1 MKNGS
6 WRQNARIV
14 EIGSDTDEPDSST
27 GSVSSTK
34 PIVEEPDD
42 LPSYRKSDSDIFHE
56 NHQHQNYPP
65 SFFHNNMHIHQPIF
79 TMPSAAYYHQQQAFP
94 NPFAYTHNHV
104 HPHIP
109 QQQFFHPHQHQNFI
123 HQHQPMMSAQGI
135 LIELLDN
142 EEAKNL
148 TNNEVNSSLNDTST
162 NGASSEAQEK
172 LFLVTIHGQR
182 YIMNEE
188 QVTQYVAEVQRQ
200 QQLQQQQQQHF
211 HQQQQ
216 FHHQQQQQ
224 QQQQYTYQQRQPS
237 QDNVFHTS

>member
-14 EIGSDTDEPDSST
+14 ELGSDSDEPNSSA

-42 LPSYRKSDSDIFHE
+42 IPSYHKSDSDTIHE
-56 NHQHQNYPP
+56 NHRHQNYPH
-65 SFFHNNMHIHQPIF
+65 SFFHNNMHIRPPIF
-79 TMPSAAYYHQQQAFP
+79 SMPTAAFYHQQQAFP
-94 NPFAYTHNHV
+94 NTFMYNQHHV
-104 HPHIP
+104 HPHMP
-109 QQQFFHPHQHQNFI
+109 QQQFFHPHQHPNFI
-123 HQHQPMMSAQGI
+123 HQHNPMMAAQGI
-135 LIELLDN
+135 LIEVLDN

-148 TNNEVNSSLNDTST
+148 TNNEANSLLNDIST

-172 LFLVTIHGQR
+172 LYLVTINGQR

-200 QQLQQQQQQHF
+200 HF

-224 QQQQYTYQQRQPS
+224 QQQFQQQYTYQQRQPS
-237 QDNVFHTS
+237 QDNIFHTS